1 MSFRI
6 EKKLFIKKEQLI
18 EFKKFLFKK
27 NINQIYKPRV
37 VESIY
42 FDNCDKKIYFDS
54 LEGLSPRKKIRIR
67 YYPEKK
73 IKEYFLEYKISSVE
87 GRFKKNNK
95 ISLDHFNYLLNF
107 GIFDNSYGICKPNL
121 VVSYTR
127 EYLEKDDVRITYDTN
142 INYNLFKKNIKK
154 KDHNIIVELK
164 TSINKDL
171 NHLIKEFPFQEIRF
185 SKYCNGIE
193 ILQNN

>member
-6 EKKLFIKKEQLI
+6 EKKIFIKKEQLL

-27 NINQIYKPRV
+27 NIKQIYKPRI

-95 ISLDHFNYLLNF
+95 ISLDHFNYFLKF

-127 EYLEKDDVRITYDTN
+127 EYLKKDDVRITYDAN

-154 KDHNIIVELK
+154 KDHNIIIELK
-164 TSINKDL
+164 TSINKNLD
-171 NHLIKEFPFQEIRF
+171 HLIKEFPFQEIRF

>member
-6 EKKLFIKKEQLI
+6 EKKIFIKKEQLI

-127 EYLEKDDVRITYDTN
+127 EYLRKDDVRITYDTN
-142 INYNLFKKNIKK
+142 INYNLFKKNTKK
-154 KDHNIIVELK
+154 NDHNIIVELK
-164 TSINKDL
+164 TSINKNL

>member
-6 EKKLFIKKEQLI
+6 EKKIFIKKEQLL

-27 NINQIYKPRV
+27 NIKQIYKPRV

-127 EYLEKDDVRITYDTN
+127 EYFAKDDVRVTYDAN
-142 INYNLFKKNIKK
+142 INYNLFKKNTKK
-154 KDHNIIVELK
+154 NDHNIIVELK
-164 TSINKDL
+164 TSINKNL

-193 ILQNN
+193 IFQNN

>member
-6 EKKLFIKKEQLI
+6 EQKLFINKNQLTDFKHLLYNKDATQIFPSRIIKSLYFENFKNEMYNDSI
-18 EFKKFLFKK
+18 EG
-27 NINQIYKPRV
+27 V
-37 VESIY
+37 T
-42 FDNCDKKIYFDS
+42 
-54 LEGLSPRKKIRIR
+54 PRKKIRVR
-67 YYPEKK
+67 NYPEDKK
-73 IKEYFLEYKISSVE
+73 SNLYLETKISSVE

-95 ISLDHFNYLLNF
+95 ISLDHFNYFLNF

-127 EYLEKDDVRITYDTN
+127 EYLKKDDVRITYDAN

-154 KDHNIIVELK
+154 KDHNIIIELK
-164 TSINKDL
+164 TSINKNLD
-171 NHLIKEFPFQEIRF
+171 HLIKEFPFQEIRF

>member
-6 EKKLFIKKEQLI
+6 EKKLFIKKQQLT

-27 NINQIYKPRV
+27 DVKQIYKPRI

-42 FDNCDKKIYFDS
+42 FDNSDKKIYFDS

-73 IKEYFLEYKISSVE
+73 NDEYFLEYKISSVE
-87 GRFKKNNK
+87 GRFKKKNK
-95 ISLDHFNYLLNF
+95 ISLSRYNHILNF
-107 GIFDNSYGICKPNL
+107 GIIDSGYGICKPNL
-121 VVSYTR
+121 VVSYKR
-127 EYLEKDDVRITYDTN
+127 EYFAQNDVRITYDSN
-142 INYNLFKKNIKK
+142 ISYNLFKKNLKK
-154 KDHNIIVELK
+154 VDQNIIVELK
-164 TSINKDL
+164 TSIKKNLDD
-171 NHLIKEFPFQEIRF
+171 LIKEFPFQEIRF

-193 ILQNN
+193 LLQNN

>member
-42 FDNCDKKIYFDS
+42 FDNCDKKVYFDS

-95 ISLDHFNYLLNF
+95 ISLDHFNYFLKF

-127 EYLEKDDVRITYDTN
+127 EYLKKDDVRITYDAN

-154 KDHNIIVELK
+154 KDHNIIIELK
-164 TSINKDL
+164 TSINKNLD
-171 NHLIKEFPFQEIRF
+171 HLIKEFPFQEIRF

>member
-27 NINQIYKPRV
+27 NIKQIYKPRV

-73 IKEYFLEYKISSVE
+73 IKEYFLEYKISS
-87 GRFKKNNK
+87 
-95 ISLDHFNYLLNF
+95 
-107 GIFDNSYGICKPNL
+107 
-121 VVSYTR
+121 
-127 EYLEKDDVRITYDTN
+127 
-142 INYNLFKKNIKK
+142 
-154 KDHNIIVELK
+154 NII
-164 TSINKDL
+164 
-171 NHLIKEFPFQEIRF
+171 RCWR
-185 SKYCNGIE
+185 CNWWSY
-193 ILQNN
+193 

>member
-6 EKKLFIKKEQLI
+6 EKKIFIKKEQLL

-27 NINQIYKPRV
+27 NIKQIYKPRI

-54 LEGLSPRKKIRIR
+54 LEGLAPRKKIRIR

-127 EYLEKDDVRITYDTN
+127 EYFAKDDVRVTYDAN
-142 INYNLFKKNIKK
+142 INYNLFKKNTKK
-154 KDHNIIVELK
+154 NDHNIIVELK
-164 TSINKDL
+164 TSINKNL

-193 ILQNN
+193 IL

>member
-42 FDNCDKKIYFDS
+42 FDNCDKNIYFDS

-87 GRFKKNNK
+87 GRFKKNNE

-127 EYLEKDDVRITYDTN
+127 EYFAKDDVRVTYDAN
-142 INYNLFKKNIKK
+142 INYNLFKKNTKK
-154 KDHNIIVELK
+154 NDHNIIVELK
-164 TSINKDL
+164 TSIKKNL

-193 ILQNN
+193 IFQNN

>member
-6 EKKLFIKKEQLI
+6 EKKIFIKKEQLI

-27 NINQIYKPRV
+27 NIKQIYKPRV

-95 ISLDHFNYLLNF
+95 ISSDHFNYFLKF

-127 EYLEKDDVRITYDTN
+127 EYLRKDDVRITYDAN

-154 KDHNIIVELK
+154 KDHNIIIELK
-164 TSINKDL
+164 TSINKNLD
-171 NHLIKEFPFQEIRF
+171 HLIKEFPFQEIRF

-193 ILQNN
+193 ILQHN

>member
-6 EKKLFIKKEQLI
+6 EKKIFIKKEQLL

-42 FDNCDKKIYFDS
+42 FDNCDKNIYFDS

-95 ISLDHFNYLLNF
+95 ISLDHFNYFLNF

-121 VVSYTR
+121 VVAYTR
-127 EYLEKDDVRITYDTN
+127 EYLRKDDVRITYDAN

-154 KDHNIIVELK
+154 KDHNIIIELK
-164 TSINKDL
+164 TSINKNLD
-171 NHLIKEFPFQEIRF
+171 HLIKEFPIQEIRF

-193 ILQNN
+193 IL

>member
-27 NINQIYKPRV
+27 NIKQIYKPRV

-127 EYLEKDDVRITYDTN
+127 EYFAKDDVRITYDAN

-154 KDHNIIVELK
+154 KDHNIIIELK
-164 TSINKDL
+164 TSINKNLD
-171 NHLIKEFPFQEIRF
+171 HLIKEFPFQEIRF

-193 ILQNN
+193 IL